1 MLGTL
6 REGIRRKGGSEGGGK
21 ELMELQEGQRE
32 GVEGLRGWGE
42 RGMERVEGERKGGG
56 KLGVGV

>member
-1 MLGTL
+1 MLRTL

-32 GVEGLRGWGE
+32 GVEGLREWGE
-42 RGMERVEGERKGGG
+42 RGRERVEGERKGGG
-56 KLGVGV
+56 KLGMGV